1 MLNRLQGVVRPQA
14 AIVHLNLFPTIILY
28 IFARI
33 FEDLNIYIHF
43 MNPIKK
49 TIELPDG
56 RTISIETGKL
66 AKQADGAV
74 EVRMGNT
81 VLLAT
86 VVSAKEAGEGVDFM
100 PLQVEYKEKFSA
112 AGRFPGG
119 FLKREGRASDY
130 EILTARLVDRVLRP
144 LFPENYHADTFVNII
159 LFSADGVDAP
169 DCLAG
174 LAASAALAV
183 SDIPF
188 NGPISEVRVARIGGK
203 FVIDPT
209 FEELQKADMEL
220 MVGATYDNIMMVEG
234 EMNEVSEAELLD
246 ALRAAHEAI
255 KVQCKAQMELAE
267 AVGKAKREYCH
278 EVNDEELRA
287 DVKAKCYDRAYAVAK
302 AGSADKHWRQDSFD
316 AICDEYIESLP
327 EEEREEKA
335 PLVKRYYHDVEKEA
349 VRRCILD
356 EGIRLDGRKTTEIR
370 PIWIETDYLP
380 GPHGSAIFTRGET
393 QALATATL
401 GTKLDEKILDDVL
414 NQGRE
419 RFLLHYNFPPFST
432 GEAKAQRGVGR
443 REVGHGN
450 LAHRALKRMFPD
462 DFPYVCRVVSDI
474 LESNGSSSMAT
485 VCAGTLALLDA
496 GVKMKRPVSGI
507 AMGLITDTESDK
519 YAILSDILGDEDH
532 LGDMDFKVTGTTEGI
547 TATQMDIKCDGL
559 SYEIL
564 ERALNQAREG
574 RLHILNLINE
584 AMPAPREDYKPH
596 VPRIVTMLIPKDLI
610 GAVIGPGGKI
620 IQGIQEESGA
630 TVSID
635 EIEEG
640 GYIEVAA
647 PNRDAIDKALAMINA
662 IVELPEEGKVYDGTV
677 RSIMDFGAF
686 VEFMPHRDGLLHIS
700 EIAWERLDDMAASGL
715 KEGDKVQVKLIEID
729 KKTGK
734 YRLSMRAL
742 LPKPEG
748 YVEPQRAPRGERAPR
763 REGGERREN
772 RGPRREGGE
781 RRENRGPRPPKK
793 D

>member
-1 MLNRLQGVVRPQA
+1 
-14 AIVHLNLFPTIILY
+14 
-28 IFARI
+28 
-33 FEDLNIYIHF
+33 

-49 TIELPDG
+49 TIALPDG
-56 RTISIETGKL
+56 RTITIETGKL

-81 VLLAT
+81 MLLAT
-86 VVSAKEAGEGVDFM
+86 VVTAKEAGEGVDFM
-100 PLQVEYKEKFSA
+100 PLQVEYKEKFSS

-144 LFPENYHADTFVNII
+144 LFPDNYHADTFVNIT
-159 LFSADGVDAP
+159 LYSADGVDAP

-188 NGPISEVRVARIGGK
+188 NGPISEVRVARVDGQ

-209 FEELQKADMEL
+209 FEQLQKADMEL

-246 ALRAAHEAI
+246 ALRTAHEAI
-255 KVQCKAQMELAE
+255 KVQCKAQMELAQE
-267 AVGKAKREYCH
+267 VGSTTKREYCH
-278 EVNDEELRA
+278 ETNDEDLRV
-287 DVKAKCYDRAYAVAK
+287 DVRSKCYDKAYEVARK
-302 AGSADKHWRQDSFD
+302 GCADKHWRAEAFE
-316 AICDEYIESLP
+316 AICNEYIESLP
-327 EEEREEKA
+327 EEEREAKI

-349 VRRCILD
+349 MRRCVLD

-370 PIWIETDYLP
+370 PIWAEVDYLP
-380 GPHGSAIFTRGET
+380 GPHGSAVFTRGET
-393 QALATATL
+393 QALATVTL

-432 GEAKAQRGVGR
+432 GEARPVRGVGR

-450 LAHRALKRMFPD
+450 LAHRALKRMFPEN
-462 DFPYVCRVVSDI
+462 FPYVCRIVSDI

-496 GVKMKRPVSGI
+496 GVKMRKPVSGI
-507 AMGLITDTESDK
+507 AMGLISDGEK
-519 YAILSDILGDEDH
+519 YAVLSDILGDEDH
-532 LGDMDFKVTGTTEGI
+532 LGDMDFKVTGTADGI

-574 RLHILNLINE
+574 RLHILEKIHETIAE
-584 AMPAPREDYKPH
+584 AREDYKPH
-596 VPRIVTMLIPKDLI
+596 VPRIVTMLIPKELI
-610 GAVIGPGGKI
+610 GAVIGPGGKV

-630 TVSID
+630 VVSID
-635 EIEEG
+635 EIDEG
-640 GYIEVAA
+640 GFIEVAA
-647 PNRDAIDKALAMINA
+647 ANKDSIDRALAMINA
-662 IVELPEEGKVYDGTV
+662 IVELPEEGKVYKGTV
-677 RSIMDFGAF
+677 RSIMEFGAF

-700 EIAWERLDDMAASGL
+700 EIAWERLDDMEASGL
-715 KEGDKVQVKLIEID
+715 KEGDQVEVKLIEID

-742 LPKPEG
+742 QPKPEG
-748 YVEPQRAPRGERAPR
+748 YVEPVRAPRGERGPR
-763 REGGERREN
+763 REGAPRGD
-772 RGPRREGGE
+772 RGPRREGGDRGE
-781 RRENRGPRPPKK
+781 RRGPRPPRK